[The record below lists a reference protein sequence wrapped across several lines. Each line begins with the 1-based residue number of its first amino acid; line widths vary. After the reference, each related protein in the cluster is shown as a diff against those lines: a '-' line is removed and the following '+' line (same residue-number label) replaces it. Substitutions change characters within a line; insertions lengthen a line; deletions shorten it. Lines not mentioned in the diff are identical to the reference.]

1 MQYCKQPNL
10 PKNPPEAQLAKLRH
24 RIHGPGPEL
33 ERTLSDAELVSLT
46 DHATA
51 TMVAAKAR
59 LKKLSLAREL
69 ASEAH

>member
-1 MQYCKQPNL
+1 M
-10 PKNPPEAQLAKLRH
+10 AKLRH
-24 RIHGPGPEL
+24 QVHGPGPEL

-51 TMVAAKAR
+51 TMVAAKAK
-59 LKKLSLAREL
+59 LKKLSLARER